1 MFFVKL
7 QISQKGCIDKVML
20 KHLLT
25 GSKKFGGQYH
35 WLMSAAF
42 MLPVA
47 AATHA
52 GNVYTFKNKDGETL
66 LTNVVDKKRNPS
78 GDQFQEYTTRVKV
91 TYYADTNVH
100 SYNNWGGTEAAVYPS
115 FSKNKNAYDTY
126 ISLAASNYKL
136 EHGLIKAIMHTE
148 SGFNPNAR
156 SPVGAQ
162 GLMQLMPATARRF
175 AVSNAYDPQ
184 QNIDGA
190 AKYLSWLLKRF
201 NYNTELALAAYNA
214 GEGNVDKYRGIPPF
228 RETQDYVRRVMS
240 RYRNLYSGGVAS
252 STAPVN
258 NIATPAYTASSYKSN
273 TNNHSYSVNGA
284 TASIQVSNIS
294 NSNPDAM
301 LSSSDP
307 KTYVTENAYTS
318 SQINH

>member
-1 MFFVKL
+1 
-7 QISQKGCIDKVML
+7 ML

-25 GSKKFGGQYH
+25 RCKKSGGQYH
-35 WLMSAAF
+35 LVMGTAF
-42 MLPVA
+42 LL
-47 AATHA
+47 AATLSHA
-52 GNVYTFKNKDGETL
+52 GNVYTFQNKNGETL
-66 LTNVVDKKRNPS
+66 LTNVVDKNRNAA
-78 GDQFQEYTTRVKV
+78 GEQFQEYTTKVKV

-100 SYNNWGGTEAAVYPS
+100 TYKNWGSNEAAVYPS
-115 FSKNKNAYDTY
+115 FSKNKDSFDSY
-126 ISLAASNYKL
+126 ISQAASNYQL
-136 EHGLIKAIMHTE
+136 DHGLIKAIMHTE

-175 AVSNAYDPQ
+175 SVGNAYDPQ
-184 QNIDGA
+184 QNIEGG

-240 RYRNLYSGGVAS
+240 RYRNLYAGGLTSNSSSSMNNSNSSYSS
-252 STAPVN
+252 STYN
-258 NIATPAYTASSYKSN
+258 RGNG
-273 TNNHSYSVNGA
+273 SYSINGA
-284 TASIQVSNIS
+284 TASMQVSNNTIT
-294 NSNPDAM
+294 NGNPNAM
-301 LSSSDP
+301 LSSSEP

-318 SQINH
+318 SSINH

>member
-1 MFFVKL
+1 
-7 QISQKGCIDKVML
+7 ML

-25 GSKKFGGQYH
+25 CCKKSGGQYH
-35 WLMSAAF
+35 LAMCAAV
-42 MLPVA
+42 LLT
-47 AATHA
+47 ATLSHA
-52 GNVYTFKNKDGETL
+52 GNVYTFQNKNGETL
-66 LTNVVDKKRNPS
+66 LTNVVDKNRNAA
-78 GDQFQEYTTRVKV
+78 GDQFQEYTTKVKV

-100 SYNNWGGTEAAVYPS
+100 SYKNWGSNEAAVYPS
-115 FSKNKNAYDTY
+115 FSKNKDSFDSY
-126 ISLAASNYKL
+126 ISQAASNYQL
-136 EHGLIKAIMHTE
+136 DHGLIKAIMHTE

-175 AVSNAYDPQ
+175 AVGNAYDPQ
-184 QNIDGA
+184 QNIEGG

-240 RYRNLYSGGVAS
+240 RYRNLYAGGLTSNTSSSMNNNNSSYSS
-252 STAPVN
+252 STYN
-258 NIATPAYTASSYKSN
+258 RGNG
-273 TNNHSYSVNGA
+273 SYSINGA
-284 TASIQVSNIS
+284 TASMQVSNNTIT
-294 NSNPDAM
+294 NGNPNAM
-301 LSSSDP
+301 LSSSEP

-318 SQINH
+318 SSINH